1 MTSLFSEK
9 IVPYHGI
16 DTITLGMTLSEV
28 RNYLKNNK
36 IPFNQAMESNKECTP
51 PIPWISITV
60 DDSLSMSFVK
70 DILFEMSFEGKCSG
84 RLPNGVGIGT
94 EMKELER
101 LDPSL
106 EYDDDDEVFV
116 SQDGYWIIDDID
128 SGKVKT
134 ITVFLEEVES
144 DDFFDY
150 EWTNK
155 YLK

>member
-70 DILFEMSFEGKCSG
+70 DVLFEISFEGKYAG
-84 RLPNGVGIGT
+84 TLPNGVGVGMS
-94 EMKELER
+94 MKELEDIDDT
-101 LDPSL
+101 LK
-106 EYDDDDEVFV
+106 YDDDDEMFV
-116 SQDGYWIIDDID
+116 SENGYWIIDDID

-134 ITVFLEEVES
+134 ITIFLEDVNS

-150 EWTNK
+150 EWVNK
-155 YLK
+155 YL